1 MPVVYHSISNQI
13 DYTFNF
19 VENNYKPLIL
29 KTLIEIFHLLT
40 FCKGCQIDL
49 RKIRIN
55 LVCTLLYH
63 LEAFN

>member
-19 VENNYKPLIL
+19 VENNYKPLIF
-29 KTLIEIFHLLT
+29 KTLIEIIHLLT
-40 FCKGCQIDL
+40 FCKEYQIDL

-55 LVCTLLYH
+55 LVYTLLYH